1 MSKSRWLVS
10 WIGDTDH
17 KAAEGLLKGDS
28 GPIAAALQDDAGY
41 DRVYLL
47 TNREHDRCV
56 RYCDWLADLVGLAPN
71 RIDLF
76 DVDLSSPVDYDSIYK
91 GVAANLAE
99 ARLPQ
104 EKVELT
110 FHLSPGTPAMAVIWV
125 VLSRTRFPARLIQT
139 ARGGGAQEV
148 NFFTDIAEAFL
159 PEYLRSSEAR
169 IGKLSGGPK
178 EAPPEFARIVHQSA
192 LVAEQ
197 VELARRVAAFDVPV
211 VILGETGTGK
221 ELFAEAIH
229 AASRRAGK
237 PYIPVNCGAI
247 ARDLANSELFG
258 HKKGAFTGADKDRKG
273 HFEEAKGGTLFLDEI
288 GDLPLE
294 TQVRLLRALQA
305 KEVTPVGSSRP
316 ISIDVRVVA
325 ATHRDLVAD
334 VAAGRF
340 REDLF
345 HRLAVGILRLPPL
358 RERAEDI
365 ELLIDHFLAQINS
378 EGQGGPEAKRKSI
391 SADAKKVLINHP
403 WPGNIRELYHTL
415 LRAVIWTPGAV
426 ISADDARTALL
437 ETPAPKTNR
446 FEQPITQDF
455 DLERLLDEVKRHYV
469 GQALRISGGNKSAA
483 ARLLGLAS
491 HQTLNNWLKR
501 LRLEDN
507 ALE

>member
-17 KAAEGLLKGDS
+17 KAAEGLLRGDV

-47 TNREHDRCV
+47 TNRDHQRCV
-56 RYCDWLADLVGLAPN
+56 RYCDWLADLIGLDPN

-91 GVAANLAE
+91 GVSANLAE

-104 EKVELT
+104 EKVDLT

-139 ARGGGAQEV
+139 ARGGDVQEV
-148 NFFTDIAEAFL
+148 SFFTDIAEAFL

-169 IGKLSGGPK
+169 IGKLSSGPK
-178 EAPPEFARIVHQSA
+178 ELPPEFSRILHRSV
-192 LVAEQ
+192 LVADQ
-197 VELARRVAAFDVPV
+197 VELARRVATYDVPV
-211 VILGETGTGK
+211 LILGETGTGK

-229 AASRRAGK
+229 DASRRSGK
-237 PYIPVNCGAI
+237 PYITVNCGAI

-288 GDLPLE
+288 GDLPLD

-305 KEVTPVGSSRP
+305 KEVTPVGSSKP
-316 ISIDVRVVA
+316 IPIDVRVVA
-325 ATHRDLVAD
+325 ATHRDLMAD

-358 RERAEDI
+358 RERAGDI
-365 ELLIDHFLAQINS
+365 ELLIDYFLVQINT
-378 EGQGGPEAKRKSI
+378 EGQGRPEAKRKSI
-391 SADAKKVLINHP
+391 SDDAKKILINHH

-415 LRAVIWTPGAV
+415 VRAAIWTPGDV
-426 ISADDARTALL
+426 IGVDDVRAALL
-437 ETPAPKTNR
+437 QTLAPKTNR
-446 FEQPITQDF
+446 FEQPITQGF

-469 GQALRISGGNKSAA
+469 GQALQISGGNKSAA
-483 ARLLGLAS
+483 AKLLGLAS
-491 HQTLNNWLKR
+491 HQTLNNWIKR
-501 LRLEDN
+501 VSL
-507 ALE
+507 